1 MGHPAVLIIDR
12 VALLGRIEIRRAVDR
27 IAHRLS
33 DSARILLRMAK
44 FSRQVK
50 ELLKIAGPGIITGAA
65 DDDPSGIATYTQTG
79 AQFGYGQLWTALL
92 VLPML
97 IAVQEAC
104 ARIGAVT
111 GKGIA
116 AVVKE
121 HYSKKEL
128 YGMLV
133 LIVVANTINLGADLG
148 AMGAA
153 AQLIVPV
160 NFTVLVLFF
169 TAAILIL
176 EIFTSYRTYA
186 RILKWL
192 CVTLFSYVIT
202 VFLVHEPW
210 AVILRATF
218 VPHIEFTSAFFFIIT
233 GVIGTTISPYMFF
246 WEASEEV
253 EEERS
258 EHMIHNGKPAVT
270 ERFMKRLRIDNFL
283 GMLSSQIGAWCIIVV
298 GATVLHAN
306 GVMHIDSAAQA
317 AKALEPLVHSFPH
330 AGFLAELIFAIG
342 IIGLGFLAVPV
353 FSGSASYALSE
364 ALSWKAGLNLK
375 LKRAHGFY
383 GVITIATLVG
393 LMINFIGINPIQALV
408 VTAVINGV
416 VAVPLIFL
424 IARIARSKEIMGE
437 YRSGAL
443 SNVLVWATFVFMGA
457 EAVAMF
463 ATMKW

>member
-1 MGHPAVLIIDR
+1 
-12 VALLGRIEIRRAVDR
+12 
-27 IAHRLS
+27 
-33 DSARILLRMAK
+33 MAK
-44 FSRQVK
+44 FSTQARN
-50 ELLKIAGPGIITGAA
+50 LLKIAGPGIITGAA

-92 VLPML
+92 ILPML
-97 IAVQEAC
+97 VAVQEAC
-104 ARIGAVT
+104 ARIGAVN

-121 HYSKKEL
+121 HYSKTVL
-128 YGMLV
+128 YAMLV
-133 LIVVANTINLGADLG
+133 LVVVANTINLGADLG

-169 TAAILIL
+169 TAAILVL
-176 EIFTSYRTYA
+176 EIFTNYKTYA

-192 CVTLFSYVIT
+192 SISLFSYVLT

-210 AVILRATF
+210 RVIFYATF
-218 VPHIEFTSAFFFIIT
+218 VPHIEFSAAFFFIIT

-253 EEERS
+253 EEEKS
-258 EHMIHNGKPAVT
+258 LNMIHKGVPKLT
-270 ERFMKRLRIDNFL
+270 SQFMKRLRLDNFL
-283 GMLSSQIGAWCIIVV
+283 GMLSSQIAAWCVIVV
-298 GATVLHAN
+298 GSTVLHAN
-306 GVMHIDSAAQA
+306 GVTHITSAAQA
-317 AKALEPLVHSFPH
+317 AKALEPLVHTFPH
-330 AGFLAELIFAIG
+330 SGFLAELIFAVG
-342 IIGLGFLAVPV
+342 IIGLGLLAVPV

-364 ALSWKAGLNLK
+364 ALDWNAGLNLK

-393 LMINFIGINPIQALV
+393 LMINFIGINPMQALV

-416 VAVPLIFL
+416 IAVPLIFL
-424 IARIARSKEIMGE
+424 VARIASNKQIMGE
-437 YRSGAL
+437 YRSGL
-443 SNVLVWATFVFMGA
+443 MSNILVWAAFLFMGA
-457 EAVAMF
+457 AAVAMF
-463 ATMKW
+463 MTLKY

>member
-1 MGHPAVLIIDR
+1 
-12 VALLGRIEIRRAVDR
+12 
-27 IAHRLS
+27 
-33 DSARILLRMAK
+33 MAK
-44 FSRQVK
+44 FGKKTRD
-50 ELLKIAGPGIITGAA
+50 LLKIAGPGLITGAA
-65 DDDPSGIATYTQTG
+65 DDDPSGIATYIQTG

-92 VLPML
+92 ILPL
-97 IAVQEAC
+97 LTAVQEAC

-121 HYSKKEL
+121 RYSKKVL
-128 YGMLV
+128 YGTLLLV
-133 LIVVANTINLGADLG
+133 LVANTINLGADLG

-160 NFTVLVLFF
+160 NFATLVLFF
-169 TAAILIL
+169 TALILVL

-192 CVTLFSYVIT
+192 CLTLFSYVIT
-202 VFLVHEPW
+202 LFLVHEPW
-210 AVILRATF
+210 GTILKATF
-218 VPHIEFTSAFFFIIT
+218 VPHIEFSFAFFFIIT

-258 EHMIHNGKPAVT
+258 KRMIHNGIPKLTKP
-270 ERFMKRLRIDNFL
+270 FMKRLRLDNFL
-283 GMLSSQIGAWCIIVV
+283 GMLSSQIATWCIIVV
-298 GATVLHAN
+298 AATVLNHN
-306 GVMHIDSAAQA
+306 GITHITSAAEA
-317 AKALEPLVHSFPH
+317 AKALEPLVHTFPH

-353 FSGSASYALSE
+353 FSGSASYALAE
-364 ALSWKAGLNLK
+364 ALNWESGLNLK

-383 GVITIATLVG
+383 GVITIATLIG

-424 IARIARSKEIMGE
+424 IARIARNKEIMGE
-437 YRSGAL
+437 HRSGML

-457 EAVAMF
+457 AAAAMF
-463 ATMKW
+463 VTLKW

>member
-1 MGHPAVLIIDR
+1 M
-12 VALLGRIEIRRAVDR
+12 
-27 IAHRLS
+27 
-33 DSARILLRMAK
+33 AR
-44 FSRQVK
+44 FSKKTRD
-50 ELLKIAGPGIITGAA
+50 LLKIAGPGIITGAA

-92 VLPML
+92 ILPML
-97 IAVQEAC
+97 IATQEAC

-111 GKGIA
+111 GKGIS
-116 AVVKE
+116 AVVKD
-121 HYSKKEL
+121 HYSKPVL
-128 YGMLV
+128 YAMLV

-153 AQLIVPV
+153 AHLIVPV
-160 NFTVLVLFF
+160 NFVVLVLFF
-169 TAAILIL
+169 TAAILVL

-210 AVILRATF
+210 MTIAKATF
-218 VPHIEFTSAFFFIIT
+218 IPHIEFTPAFFFIIT

-253 EEERS
+253 EEEKS
-258 EHMIHNGKPAVT
+258 LHMIRNGKPVLT
-270 ERFMKRLRIDNFL
+270 KPFMRRLRIDNFV
-283 GMLSSQIGAWCIIVV
+283 GMLSSQIAAWCVIVV
-298 GATVLHAN
+298 GATVLHNN
-306 GVMHIDSAAQA
+306 GVTHITNAAQA
-317 AKALEPLVHSFPH
+317 AQALEPLVRTFPH
-330 AGFLAELIFAIG
+330 SGFLAELIFAIG

-353 FSGSASYALSE
+353 FSGSASFALSE
-364 ALSWKAGLNLK
+364 ALDWNAGLNLK

-393 LMINFIGINPIQALV
+393 LMINFVGINPMQALV

-424 IARIARSKEIMGE
+424 IARIARSREIMGE
-437 YRSGAL
+437 YRSGTL
-443 SNVLVWATFVFMGA
+443 SNILVWATFVFMGA
-457 EAVAMF
+457 AAVAMF
-463 ATMKW
+463 ITMGR

>member
-1 MGHPAVLIIDR
+1 
-12 VALLGRIEIRRAVDR
+12 
-27 IAHRLS
+27 
-33 DSARILLRMAK
+33 MAK
-44 FSRQVK
+44 FGRQVK

-104 ARIGAVT
+104 ARIGAVN
-111 GKGIA
+111 GKGIS

-121 HYSKKEL
+121 HYSKKVL

-133 LIVVANTINLGADLG
+133 LVVVANTINLGADLG

-153 AQLIVPV
+153 AQLIVPA

-176 EIFTSYRTYA
+176 EIFTNYKTYA

-202 VFLVHEPW
+202 VFLVKEPW
-210 AVILRATF
+210 GTILKATII
-218 VPHIEFTSAFFFIIT
+218 PHIEFTAGFFFIIT

-253 EEERS
+253 EEEKS
-258 EHMIHNGKPAVT
+258 KGMIRNGTATVT
-270 ERFMKRLRIDNFL
+270 RLFMRRLRMDNL
-283 GMLSSQIGAWCIIVV
+283 MGMVSSQIAAWCIIVV
-298 GATVLHAN
+298 GATVLHHN
-306 GVMHIDSAAQA
+306 GITHITSAAQA
-317 AKALEPLVHSFPH
+317 AQALEPLVHSFPH
-330 AGFLAELIFAIG
+330 SGFLAELIFAIG

-364 ALSWKAGLNLK
+364 ALNWRSGLNLK

-416 VAVPLIFL
+416 VAVPLILL
-424 IARIARSKEIMGE
+424 IARIARNKEIMGE
-437 YRSGAL
+437 YRSGTM
-443 SNVLVWATFVFMGA
+443 SNIMVWAAFAFMA
-457 EAVAMF
+457 ASAIAML
-463 ATMKW
+463 ATMKL

>member
-1 MGHPAVLIIDR
+1 M
-12 VALLGRIEIRRAVDR
+12 
-27 IAHRLS
+27 
-33 DSARILLRMAK
+33 
-44 FSRQVK
+44 
-50 ELLKIAGPGIITGAA
+50 KIAGPGVITGAA

-92 VLPML
+92 ILPML

-121 HYSKKEL
+121 HYSKTVL
-128 YGMLV
+128 YAMLV
-133 LIVVANTINLGADLG
+133 LVLVANTINLGADLG

-153 AQLIVPV
+153 AQLIIPV

-176 EIFTSYRTYA
+176 EIFTNYKTYA

-192 CVTLFSYVIT
+192 AISLFSYVIT

-210 AVILRATF
+210 RVIFYATF
-218 VPHIEFTSAFFFIIT
+218 VPHIEFSAAFFFIIT

-253 EEERS
+253 EEEKS
-258 EHMIHNGKPAVT
+258 LNMIHKGVPKLNSQ
-270 ERFMKRLRIDNFL
+270 FMKRLRLDNFL
-283 GMLSSQIGAWCIIVV
+283 GMLSSQIAAWCVIVV

-306 GVMHIDSAAQA
+306 GVNHITSAAQA

-330 AGFLAELIFAIG
+330 SGFLAELIFAVG

-364 ALSWKAGLNLK
+364 ALDWNAGLNLK

-383 GVITIATLVG
+383 GVITIATLIG
-393 LMINFIGINPIQALV
+393 LMINFIGINPMQALV

-416 VAVPLIFL
+416 IAVPLIFL
-424 IARIARSKEIMGE
+424 VARIARNKEIMGE
-437 YRSGAL
+437 YRSGLL
-443 SNVLVWATFVFMGA
+443 SSILVWAAFLFMGA
-457 EAVAMF
+457 AAVAMF
-463 ATMKW
+463 ITLKY

>member
-1 MGHPAVLIIDR
+1 M
-12 VALLGRIEIRRAVDR
+12 
-27 IAHRLS
+27 
-33 DSARILLRMAK
+33 AR
-44 FSRQVK
+44 FGRQVK
-50 ELLKIAGPGIITGAA
+50 QLLKIAGPGIITGAA

-97 IAVQEAC
+97 TAVQEAC

-121 HYSKKEL
+121 HYSKKVL

-258 EHMIHNGKPAVT
+258 EHMIHNGKPALT
-270 ERFMKRLRIDNFL
+270 ARFMKLLRIDNFL

-298 GATVLHAN
+298 GATVLHQS
-306 GVMHIDSAAQA
+306 GVTHIDSAAQA

-364 ALSWKAGLNLK
+364 ALSWNAGLNLK

-424 IARIARSKEIMGE
+424 IARIARNREIMGA
-437 YRSGAL
+437 YRSGTL
-443 SNVLVWATFVFMGA
+443 SNVLVWATVVFMGA
-457 EAVAMF
+457 AAGAMF
-463 ATMKW
+463 ATMGR